1 MMLTNQLNPGK
12 EFVVA
17 VFVGIVQKTHLHRVN
32 NNILNAIRQ
41 NQCVLKS

>member
-17 VFVGIVQKTHLHRVN
+17 VFVGIIRKTQMHRGN
-32 NNILNAIRQ
+32 KNILNATCQ
-41 NQCVLKS
+41 NQCVFKS